1 MPATKKAFTSQ
12 PTLISTTPIL
22 VAGREAEELERT
34 LYEKIR
40 ERAYLL
46 FEQSDRK
53 PGNEDENWLRAESE
67 ILGDGMEMR
76 ESGSWISLSAVLPE
90 VDGQDMQIAV
100 RPMRVVVRAPLRSNE
115 HKGTETATRGEQA
128 IFLATNLTTE
138 VDPSSAATSFTDHAL
153 HLMIRKRRVLR

>member
-22 VAGREAEELERT
+22 VVGRAAEELERV

-46 FEQSDRK
+46 FEQSDRR

-90 VDGQDMQIAV
+90 VGGQDMQIAV
-100 RPMRVVVRAPLRSNE
+100 RPMRVIVRAPLRSNDQA
-115 HKGTETATRGEQA
+115 GTEPAHRDPA
-128 IFLATNLTTE
+128 IYLATNLTTE
-138 VDPSSAATSFTDHAL
+138 IDPSSATASFKDRVL
-153 HLMIRKRRVLR
+153 HLMIRKRRVLS